1 MCFGSTPKIPDATVP
16 QEAKQADSSALATA
30 QAKARTSGS
39 TSNRQL
45 RTGPSGVVS
54 TTSGSLLDTSV
65 NSSLLGG

>member
-16 QEAKQADSSALATA
+16 QQSKQADTSALATA

-45 RTGPSGVVS
+45 RTGPGGVVS
-54 TTSGSLLDTSV
+54 STSGSLLDASA
-65 NSSLLGG
+65 NPSLLGG